1 MILLGKK
8 RDKSLSKMESEI
20 SELTD
25 RLSELKV
32 RYRGVKRL
40 MDNKNIHLIK
50 GNRQNRLKI
59 NWRGKSFWYHL
70 PLRYDD
76 VDVSN
81 RVDEFIDK
89 VLSGKIR

>member
-1 MILLGKK
+1 MIKK
-8 RDKSLSKMESEI
+8 WDKGLNKMESEI

>member
-1 MILLGKK
+1 MGKK

>member
-70 PLRYDD
+70 HLRYDD

>member
-1 MILLGKK
+1 LIKK
-8 RDKSLSKMESEI
+8 WDKGLNKMESEI

-59 NWRGKSFWYHL
+59 NWRGNSFWYHL

>member
-1 MILLGKK
+1 LIKK
-8 RDKSLSKMESEI
+8 WDKGLNKMESEI